1 MPHQLL
7 RFGLSAAGKAK
18 FAALPEKNPAH
29 LFAVQVSYCAGSV
42 LLTKMLHFKR
52 AKSAFAALCNVEK
65 RQAVWYNR
73 EHADNT
79 RLDFRRASPQSKR
92 MDFNI
97 MNKNSFRYK
106 NKRRTGRLRSFL
118 SPALAALMVFS
129 SLAACTLTACKKD
142 VGTPEDNA
150 ASKDENTEEK
160 DKDEQE
166 SWKIGFSGI
175 DMENPYFLTLESAIK
190 EELDGKNCELIV
202 KDPKTDPDMQ
212 ASQIQEMIDEGINAI
227 ILSPVDWEKITPSL
241 EALKEADV
249 KIVNV
254 DTQVKEMDYV
264 DAYIGSDNYNAG
276 VLCGEDLIKRCP
288 DGGKVAILECPTQN
302 SVNERI
308 TGFEETLAK
317 AENGF
322 EIVAREDTSGEF
334 QKSLEAAQ
342 KILSENSDIV
352 AIMCGND
359 QMAVGAKTAMN
370 VAEQGQI
377 LIYGVDGSPDIKKEL
392 KKTENQIAGTV
403 AQSPI
408 SMGKDAANTV
418 LNILNGK
425 DYEKEIKENVFMINQ
440 ENVDMYGV
448 DGWQ

>member
-1 MPHQLL
+1 
-7 RFGLSAAGKAK
+7 
-18 FAALPEKNPAH
+18 
-29 LFAVQVSYCAGSV
+29 
-42 LLTKMLHFKR
+42 
-52 AKSAFAALCNVEK
+52 
-65 RQAVWYNR
+65 
-73 EHADNT
+73 
-79 RLDFRRASPQSKR
+79 
-92 MDFNI
+92 
-97 MNKNSFRYK
+97 
-106 NKRRTGRLRSFL
+106 
-118 SPALAALMVFS
+118 
-129 SLAACTLTACKKD
+129 
-142 VGTPEDNA
+142 
-150 ASKDENTEEK
+150 
-160 DKDEQE
+160 
-166 SWKIGFSGI
+166 
-175 DMENPYFLTLESAIK
+175 
-190 EELDGKNCELIV
+190 
-202 KDPKTDPDMQ
+202 MQ

-249 KIVNV
+249 KIINV

>member
-1 MPHQLL
+1 MKK
-7 RFGLSAAGKAK
+7 RTW
-18 FAALPEKNPAH
+18 
-29 LFAVQVSYCAGSV
+29 SV
-42 LLTKMLHFKR
+42 II
-52 AKSAFAALCNVEK
+52 V
-65 RQAVWYNR
+65 
-73 EHADNT
+73 
-79 RLDFRRASPQSKR
+79 
-92 MDFNI
+92 
-97 MNKNSFRYK
+97 
-106 NKRRTGRLRSFL
+106 
-118 SPALAALMVFS
+118 
-129 SLAACTLTACKKD
+129 LAACLVVLAACKKS

-150 ASKDENTEEK
+150 TAEEDTDENADQEK
-160 DKDEQE
+160 YL
-166 SWKIGFSGI
+166 IGFSVI
-175 DMENPYFLTLESAIK
+175 DMENPYFITLESATR
-190 EELDGKNCELIV
+190 EVVEADDSTLIT
-202 KDPKTDPDMQ
+202 KDPGGNADKQ
-212 ASQIQEMIDEGINAI
+212 AKQIDEMIKDGINAI

-241 EALKEADV
+241 KKLKDAGV
-249 KIVNV
+249 KIINV
-254 DTQVKEMDYV
+254 DTQVKEMSYV
-264 DAYIGSDNYNAG
+264 DAYVGSDNKNAG
-276 VLCGEDLIKRCP
+276 YICGEDLIKKSP
-288 DGGKVAILECPTQN
+288 DGGTVAILECPTQN

>member
-1 MPHQLL
+1 MILL
-7 RFGLSAAGKAK
+7 C
-18 FAALPEKNPAH
+18 ALT
-29 LFAVQVSYCAGSV
+29 F
-42 LLTKMLHFKR
+42 
-52 AKSAFAALCNVEK
+52 
-65 RQAVWYNR
+65 
-73 EHADNT
+73 
-79 RLDFRRASPQSKR
+79 
-92 MDFNI
+92 
-97 MNKNSFRYK
+97 
-106 NKRRTGRLRSFL
+106 
-118 SPALAALMVFS
+118 
-129 SLAACTLTACKKD
+129 TACKKN

-249 KIVNV
+249 KIINV

-302 SVNERI
+302 SVNDRI

-342 KILSENSDIV
+342 KILARIP
-352 AIMCGND
+352 
-359 QMAVGAKTAMN
+359 
-370 VAEQGQI
+370 I
-377 LIYGVDGSPDIKKEL
+377 L
-392 KKTENQIAGTV
+392 
-403 AQSPI
+403 
-408 SMGKDAANTV
+408 
-418 LNILNGK
+418 
-425 DYEKEIKENVFMINQ
+425 
-440 ENVDMYGV
+440 
-448 DGWQ
+448 

>member
-1 MPHQLL
+1 M
-7 RFGLSAAGKAK
+7 KK
-18 FAALPEKNPAH
+18 
-29 LFAVQVSYCAGSV
+29 
-42 LLTKMLHFKR
+42 KR
-52 AKSAFAALCNVEK
+52 ALRILSLILLCAL
-65 RQAVWYNR
+65 
-73 EHADNT
+73 T
-79 RLDFRRASPQSKR
+79 F
-92 MDFNI
+92 
-97 MNKNSFRYK
+97 
-106 NKRRTGRLRSFL
+106 
-118 SPALAALMVFS
+118 
-129 SLAACTLTACKKD
+129 TACKKN

-190 EELDGKNCELIV
+190 EEVDGKNCELIV

-241 EALKEADV
+241 EA
-249 KIVNV
+249 
-254 DTQVKEMDYV
+254 
-264 DAYIGSDNYNAG
+264 
-276 VLCGEDLIKRCP
+276 
-288 DGGKVAILECPTQN
+288 
-302 SVNERI
+302 
-308 TGFEETLAK
+308 
-317 AENGF
+317 
-322 EIVAREDTSGEF
+322 
-334 QKSLEAAQ
+334 
-342 KILSENSDIV
+342 
-352 AIMCGND
+352 
-359 QMAVGAKTAMN
+359 
-370 VAEQGQI
+370 
-377 LIYGVDGSPDIKKEL
+377 
-392 KKTENQIAGTV
+392 ENQIAGTV

>member
-1 MPHQLL
+1 M
-7 RFGLSAAGKAK
+7 KK
-18 FAALPEKNPAH
+18 
-29 LFAVQVSYCAGSV
+29 
-42 LLTKMLHFKR
+42 KR
-52 AKSAFAALCNVEK
+52 ALRILSLILLCAL
-65 RQAVWYNR
+65 
-73 EHADNT
+73 T
-79 RLDFRRASPQSKR
+79 F
-92 MDFNI
+92 
-97 MNKNSFRYK
+97 
-106 NKRRTGRLRSFL
+106 
-118 SPALAALMVFS
+118 
-129 SLAACTLTACKKD
+129 TACKKN

-264 DAYIGSDNYNAG
+264 DAYIGSDNKNAG
-276 VLCGEDLIKRCP
+276 YLCGKDLVEKLP
-288 DGGKVAILECPTQN
+288 EGGKVLILECPTMN
-302 SVNERI
+302 SINERI
-308 TGFEETLAK
+308 TGFEEAIADK
-317 AENGF
+317 GF
-322 EIVAREDTSGEF
+322 EVVGRSDTKGDLNTALS
-334 QKSLEAAQ
+334 AAETLL
-342 KILSENSDIV
+342 KEHPDVS

-359 QMAVGAKTAMN
+359 PTALGALVAANAAQLQN
-370 VAEQGQI
+370 VY
-377 LIYGVDGSPDIKKEL
+377 IYGVDGSPEIKKEL
-392 KKTENQIAGTV
+392 EKENSLIAATGG
-403 AQSPI
+403 QSPI
-408 SMGKDAANTV
+408 EIGKESAKVALSV
-418 LNILNGK
+418 LNKEKYARITYEETFLINK
-425 DYEKEIKENVFMINQ
+425 DNLE
-440 ENVDMYGV
+440 MYGV